1 MKNITGFA
9 SNMKEIQKPNA
20 FICMKNGC
28 VQAFLG
34 KCNKCS
40 IFELVL
46 KPLDEI
52 IIVVYFRSFQY
63 YQKHSKTS
71 DNIKTVENAFEA
83 TSKLYSLSKQEA

>member
-34 KCNKCS
+34 KCNECS
-40 IFELVL
+40 IFEPVL
-46 KPLDEI
+46 KPLDEMYCS
-52 IIVVYFRSFQY
+52 VF
-63 YQKHSKTS
+63 
-71 DNIKTVENAFEA
+71 
-83 TSKLYSLSKQEA
+83 